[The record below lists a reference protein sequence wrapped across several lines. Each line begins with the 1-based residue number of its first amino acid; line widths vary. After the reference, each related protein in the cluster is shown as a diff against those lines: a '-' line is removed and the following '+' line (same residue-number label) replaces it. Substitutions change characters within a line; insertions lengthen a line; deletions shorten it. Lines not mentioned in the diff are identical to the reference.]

1 MIGIEKSP
9 EGKEVG
15 IKIGIVGIE
24 EDLLIQNQ
32 DQFLDL
38 LIVNMKISIIKI
50 KIIMKKEERSEK
62 DQDLIQH

>member
-50 KIIMKKEERSEK
+50 KIIM
-62 DQDLIQH
+62 I